1 MNKKFLHSL
10 GLLVISLTLINFAN
24 AVIPA
29 SVDRSTPGIGQSF
42 TLTIDARTA
51 NSDPDLSPLNANFE
65 VLGTSTSS
73 QTSIVNGN
81 VSSQKSFII
90 NLSPK
95 NPGKQVIPAITVGN
109 DKTAPIAI
117 EVAKPNAREQAI
129 QRSQIFVDT
138 KVIGKPSY
146 IGIPF
151 VYTMKLYFSV
161 NMSNVNMA
169 DVNITGAT
177 IKPLEKSTQYSE
189 NIQGVNYRVLEQK
202 FQVTPNQSGNIT
214 IPPIKISG
222 STMTEDMGDSFFAIP
237 RPKPFNVASKAV
249 AIAIKPLPNGVTQDE
264 WFPAKQVMVSENQPN
279 TSNTIKLGQ
288 PITRTITISAIGVP
302 DTSIPNLNLV
312 TPPNVN
318 AYPDKTIANTSAS
331 SNDLLATKVFKV
343 AYIPTQA
350 GSITFPETIVKWWD
364 INSGAQKTAT
374 IPAKTYT
381 VLNENGKAIADTP
394 APPNTNNTSAN
405 AQVSNTSTQAA
416 MQPQTLLKQAN
427 MWFYIAIIIALLWVI
442 TILICII
449 LFRKRPSAVTTKTVE
464 TDKLNNEKKAKD
476 LVISACQ
483 DMNVTAL
490 NTALI
495 GWATLHF
502 GKKIYT
508 VLDIKDISG
517 NTILNKLIE
526 EFNQTLYR
534 GSSFDKFDTLAHEID
549 MLAINKQANSSEGL
563 KELYPR

>member
-10 GLLVISLTLINFAN
+10 GLLLISLALINFAH
-24 AVIPA
+24 ATIPA

-42 TLTIDARTA
+42 TLTIDASKA
-51 NSDPDLSPLNANFE
+51 NSDPDLNPLNANFE

-90 NLSPK
+90 NLAPK
-95 NPGKQVIPAITVGN
+95 NPGKQFIPAITVGN

-117 EVAKPNAREQAI
+117 EVTKPTAREQAI
-129 QRSQIFVDT
+129 QKSQIFVDT

-161 NMSNVNMA
+161 NISNVNMA
-169 DVNITGAT
+169 DINISGAT

-214 IPPIKISG
+214 IPPIKING
-222 STMTEDMGDSFFAIP
+222 STMSDDMGDSFFAIS
-237 RPKPFNVASKAV
+237 RPKPFSVSSKAV
-249 AIAIKPLPNGVTQDE
+249 AIVIKPLPTGVTQDE

-288 PITRTITISAIGVP
+288 PITRTVTVSAIGVP

-318 AYPDKTIANTSAS
+318 AYPDKTISNTSTS
-331 SNDLLATKVFKV
+331 GNDLLATKVFKV

-350 GSITFPETIVKWWD
+350 GTINFPETVVKWWD
-364 INSGAQKTAT
+364 IGSGQPKTAI

-381 VLNENGKAIADTP
+381 ILNENGKAVASTP
-394 APPNTNNTSAN
+394 AQPGTNNTS
-405 AQVSNTSTQAA
+405 TSTPAA
-416 MQPQTLLKQAN
+416 ASTQTPTVPQTISEQKN
-427 MWFYIAIIIALLWVI
+427 IWFYIAIIIALLWVI
-442 TILICII
+442 TILISVI
-449 LFRKRPSAVTTKTVE
+449 LFRRKPATVIPKTTE
-464 TDKLNNEKKAKD
+464 TDKISNEKKAKN
-476 LVISACQ
+476 LVISACK
-483 DMNVTAL
+483 DRNIAAL
-490 NTALI
+490 NSALI
-495 GWATLHF
+495 SWATLHF
-502 GKKIYT
+502 ERKIYT

-517 NTILNKLIE
+517 NVTLNKLIE
-526 EFNQTLYR
+526 EFNQTLYK
-534 GSSFDKFDTLAHEID
+534 GSSFDKFEAMAHEID
-549 MLAINKQANSSEGL
+549 MFAINKKGSSSKGL
-563 KELYPR
+563 NELYPG